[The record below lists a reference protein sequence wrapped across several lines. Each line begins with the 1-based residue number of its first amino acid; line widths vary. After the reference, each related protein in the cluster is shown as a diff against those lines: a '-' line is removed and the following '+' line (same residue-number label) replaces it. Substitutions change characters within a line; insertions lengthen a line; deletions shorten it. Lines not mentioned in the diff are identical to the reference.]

1 MKKLTSLFGR
11 NFRTKT
17 CPAMQKKLLALF
29 RRPAAEDTVKSLR
42 PERIYQP
49 SLPFD

>member
-1 MKKLTSLFGR
+1 MKKLTLISGK
-11 NFRTKT
+11 NFREKT
-17 CPAMQKKLLALF
+17 CSAMQKKLLALF
-29 RRPAAEDTVKSLR
+29 RRPSTKDTLKSLR

>member
-1 MKKLTSLFGR
+1 MKKLTSIFGK
-11 NFRTKT
+11 NFCAKT

-29 RRPAAEDTVKSLR
+29 RRPSAKDTLKSLR